1 MVIIIFEIKL
11 RYVLVKCPK
20 CAIPKVLDRKYK
32 TSRCYKCKKTLK
44 WRELVSYGEWN
55 TIKEAQLGITLFK
68 GLHVY
73 EYASRLFSKE
83 DSDEKSRSNNTFI
96 SAELELKPKKNRN
109 QIYDVQ
115 DIE

>member
-20 CAIPKVLDRKYK
+20 CGIPKVLDRKYK

-44 WRELVSYGEWN
+44 WRELVSYDEWN
-55 TIKEAQLGITLFK
+55 TIKEAQLGITRFK

-73 EYASRLFSKE
+73 EYASRLFRKE
-83 DSDEKSRSNNTFI
+83 DSDEKSSSNNSSI
-96 SAELELKPKKNRN
+96 AAGLELKPKKMKEKSN
-109 QIYDVQ
+109 I
-115 DIE
+115 